1 MSTIRSG
8 ISLAHATSRLRA
20 SGSQSRTTVESGFST
35 APITVGTSDQSLSL
49 GDVITPQ
56 QVAVSVI
63 SGSPVLVGLDGS
75 TYPFYL
81 EAVGASLL
89 IPFAVASL
97 KETSVIVAEAD
108 SGASLSSKYFVLTD
122 RAGTVWVW
130 LNTGEFATV
139 TLTMDTQPSD
149 GDTLTIGSRTY
160 TWESTLSNVD
170 GNIWIGADLAA
181 AKLNLGYAIA
191 DSGGTSGTDYAAAM
205 TANTEVSLAA
215 FASDDAIFTALAAG
229 TAANA
234 FASTETFTAGTNV
247 FSGTTMSGGLAAS
260 VAPAGSPNR
269 KLKVTILP
277 NATAAAIATALR
289 LALNGD
295 AEFTASVSD
304 ATVTVTDAHTGTR
317 TDATD
322 GDTGWGS
329 ITTSQQGAASPVI
342 HIKSEA
348 STEVLFAIAPQ

>member
-1 MSTIRSG
+1 MSTIRSST
-8 ISLAHATSRLRA
+8 SLSHQA
-20 SGSQSRTTVESGFST
+20 SGLQASGTQSRVSNEAGFST
-35 APITVGTSDQSLSL
+35 SVIGVGTDDEEITL
-49 GDVITPQ
+49 GEIITPQ
-56 QVAVSVI
+56 QIAISLL
-63 SGSPVLVGLDGS
+63 SGSPVQVGLDGS
-75 TYPFYL
+75 TYPFL
-81 EAVGASLL
+81 LGAAGASALFPL
-89 IPFAVASL
+89 AVTREISA
-97 KETSVIVAEAD
+97 IVAEAD
-108 SGASLSSKYFVLTD
+108 AAASLSSKYFVLTD

-130 LNTGEFATV
+130 LDTGEFATV
-139 TLTMDTQPSD
+139 TLTMDTQPSN

-160 TWESTLSNVD
+160 TWQSTLTNAD

-191 DSGGTSGTDYAAAM
+191 DSGGTPGTDYAAAM

-215 FASDDAIFTALAAG
+215 FASDAAVFTALAAG

-269 KLKVTILP
+269 KLQVTIPP
-277 NATAAAIATALR
+277 NATASAVATALQV
-289 LALNGD
+289 ALNAD
-295 AEFTASVSD
+295 AEFIASVSG

-317 TDATD
+317 TDAAD

-329 ITTSQQGAASPVI
+329 ITTTQQGAASPVI
-342 HIKSEA
+342 HLKSVSA
-348 STEVLFAIAPQ
+348 SEVLVAVAPQ

>member
-1 MSTIRSG
+1 MSTINTTL
-8 ISLAHATSRLRA
+8 SL
-20 SGSQSRTTVESGFST
+20 SQSPSGLRINANALRPAEGKGFNST
-35 APITVGTSDQSLSL
+35 IASVGSSDETITL
-49 GDVITPQ
+49 GDIVTPQ
-56 QVAVSVI
+56 QIAVSLL

-81 EAVGASLL
+81 SAAGASALFPL
-89 IPFAVASL
+89 AVTREVSA
-97 KETSVIVAEAD
+97 IVAEAD

-130 LNTGEFATV
+130 LDTGEFATV

-160 TWESTLSNVD
+160 TWQSTLSNVD

-191 DSGGTSGTDYAAAM
+191 DSGGTPGTDYAAAM
-205 TANTEVSLAA
+205 TANTQVSLAA
-215 FASDDAIFTALAAG
+215 FASDDAVFTALAVG

-269 KLKVTILP
+269 KLQVTILP
-277 NATAAAIATALR
+277 NATAAAVATALQV
-289 LALNGD
+289 ALDAD
-295 AEFTASVSD
+295 AEFIASVLD

-317 TDATD
+317 TDAAD
-322 GDTGWGS
+322 GDTGWSS
-329 ITTSQQGAASPVI
+329 ITTTQQGAASPVI
-342 HIKSEA
+342 HLKSESA
-348 STEVLFAIAPQ
+348 SEVLVAVAPQ